1 MVSQFILLGHSFCYR
16 KDMLNKKLQLKDGQ
30 TITVVAKPAS
40 FAAQLSE
47 AADST
52 NAILVF
58 TASEAELRRRLGE
71 LQAAAG
77 QGKLTWVAYPKAGQL
92 QTDINRDSIR
102 SIANQNRLDPVRQI
116 ALDDIWSAM
125 RLKSL

>member
-1 MVSQFILLGHSFCYR
+1 
-16 KDMLNKKLQLKDGQ
+16 
-30 TITVVAKPAS
+30 
-40 FAAQLSE
+40 
-47 AADST
+47 
-52 NAILVF
+52 VF